1 MTQSQIAQS
10 QNERLETASSQT
22 SKAET
27 ESELSLAV
35 DVGGT
40 FTDITL
46 ISADGRILTHKV
58 PSTPPDYDNGIIAGI
73 EAFCSDNGITA
84 AAIGTVLHACT
95 VATNAIL
102 EKKGARVVLITTEG
116 FRDLLE
122 FRRIRVPRLYDPQW
136 RKPPPLVARELRLE
150 IRERVGARG
159 EIVLPLEEEAID
171 EVIGLLR
178 DIEFDALAVCLINS
192 YVNPAHEA
200 LIAGRLRSEF
210 PDRFVTIS
218 SELLPEIRE
227 YERTSTTVVNSYVG
241 PVMRRYV
248 DSLVTRLRQS
258 SIDGRLMIMQSSGGV
273 LDADTVVKEP
283 ARVIEC
289 GPAAGVIAALELGK
303 TLGLENIITLDM
315 GGTTAKASLVENGR
329 ISTTD
334 EYEIGGGISL
344 SSQLVKG
351 GGYALKTPVIDI
363 SEVGAG
369 GGSIVR
375 LDRAG
380 QIKVGPD
387 SAGSI
392 PGPAAYCRGNEQPT
406 VMDANVVLGYI
417 SPGAI
422 ANGTVKVNAEA
433 ARRAVSEYIAE
444 PTGADLLETA
454 YGIHLLANASMM
466 RAVRSVSSNRGR
478 DPADFVMVAFGGN
491 GGIHGVPLARELGI
505 RTVIVPAAAGVF
517 SAVGLLVN
525 DVAMTK
531 SHAFLRRLDLLDPAD
546 FLHQVKELESRLLTE
561 LRYPASKVVFTPKA
575 AMRYVG
581 QAFELNVNI
590 DPEALAAGDVTS
602 LGEAFEAEHERTY
615 GHRFPG
621 RRQIQIVSISVTGTV
636 RTDGRRALR
645 RAQVRGQDMPLC
657 QKNRAAYFGSKHGL
671 LDTPVIRRSALGAE
685 PRRGPLIIEDP
696 DCTSVVPPEATVTL
710 DPRGH
715 LIIQIA
721 SQGV

>member
-1 MTQSQIAQS
+1 MNQPKVDSGFSI
-10 QNERLETASSQT
+10 
-22 SKAET
+22 
-27 ESELSLAV
+27 AV

-40 FTDITL
+40 FTDVTL
-46 ISADGRILTHKV
+46 IAPDGRILTHKV
-58 PSTPPDYDNGIIAGI
+58 PSTPPNYDDAIIEGIQGICAENGLVAK
-73 EAFCSDNGITA
+73 
-84 AAIGTVLHACT
+84 AIDTVLHACT

-102 EKKGARVVLITTEG
+102 EKKGAKVVLISTEG

-136 RKPPPLVARELRLE
+136 RKPEPLVARELRLE
-150 IRERVGARG
+150 VKERIGSQG
-159 EIVLPLEEEAID
+159 EVVVPLEEHALA
-171 EVIGLLR
+171 GLISRLR
-178 DIEFDALAVCLINS
+178 TIEFDALAVCLLNS
-192 YVNPAHEA
+192 YVNPKHEV
-200 LIAGRLRSEF
+200 LIARCLRNEF
-210 PDRFVTIS
+210 PNKFVTIS

-241 PVMRRYV
+241 PVMQRYV
-248 DSLVTRLRQS
+248 DSLVARLKSS
-258 SIDGRLMIMQSSGGV
+258 SIYSRLMIMQSSGGV
-273 LDADTVVKEP
+273 LDANTVVREP

-303 TLGLENIITLDM
+303 TLGLDNMITLDM
-315 GGTTAKASLVENGR
+315 GGTTAKASLIENGR

-387 SAGSI
+387 SAGAI
-392 PGPAAYCRGNEQPT
+392 PGPAAYCRGNTQPT
-406 VMDANVVLGYI
+406 VTDANVVLGYI

-422 ANGTVKVNAEA
+422 ANGTVFVNADA
-433 ARRAVSEYIAE
+433 ARRAVKETIAE
-444 PTGADLLETA
+444 PTGAGLQETA
-454 YGIHLLANASMM
+454 FGIHQLANASMM

-478 DPADFVMVAFGGN
+478 DPANFVMVAFGGN

-517 SAVGLLVN
+517 SALGLLVN

-531 SHAFLRRLDLLDPAD
+531 SRAFLRRLDLLDSSEFVD
-546 FLHQVKELESRLLTE
+546 QVRALERKLLDELS
-561 LRYPASKVVFTPKA
+561 YPAAVVTFRSKV

-581 QAFELNVNI
+581 QAFELNV
-590 DPEALAAGDVTS
+590 EADVDAIANGDIGC
-602 LGEAFEAEHERTY
+602 LGVAFEDEHERTY

-621 RRQIQIVSISVTGTV
+621 VRQIQIVSIAVTGIVLTE
-636 RTDGRRALR
+636 GRRALTR
-645 RAQVRGQDMPLC
+645 SQILTETVPRAHQT
-657 QKNRAAYFGSKHGL
+657 RAAFFGPEHGL
-671 LDTPVIRRSALGAE
+671 VNTPVIARSALDSRA
-685 PRRGPLIIEDP
+685 RRGPLIIEDP
-696 DCTSVVPPEATVTL
+696 DCTSVVPPDAQVTL

-715 LIIQIA
+715 LIIEIDTR
-721 SQGV
+721 GVQ